1 MVRRISTTDPPIPLS
16 EIEITKTKPILQCG
30 NKTRFI
36 IALQGSLFLAA
47 LMGNITCWNAALI
60 KVAEIESSPLY
71 EDYLNGTTVDW
82 TDDNLPFEDMRV
94 DLSPIQ
100 ISLLFAASFAGSA
113 LFVLPATFVM
123 KKIGTYRTQVILGS
137 ITTAAAALTPW
148 ATVTNFNLLL
158 VLRLIQGMCQCN
170 PYPVIGAIVTTWAAP
185 KEKGIF
191 VALLTGYTQLC
202 AVITTPIA
210 SYLANHYGW
219 PSVFYFQAAFCG
231 FFLVLWVLNYRDDPE
246 THWSVSEKE
255 FRKISTGKMSAVE
268 LANVKVPFYRV
279 LTKMS
284 VWACIIGAICYI
296 YAAQFT
302 ISFLVMYLVW
312 VMKWPITIAG
322 SLSALP
328 LVVQFSLQFCTGLL
342 SDKITFI
349 NEHTKIRL
357 FCTLTFTGTGIGL
370 ILLTF
375 IPSSNTLL
383 STIITIISLSFLGF
397 NAGGFPKSA
406 VLISTRKPASVM
418 GFVQAALTFGLL
430 TGSFIV
436 PILTPDRSF
445 PEYSNLFRIYG
456 ALLIAANI
464 FFVIF
469 CRAETENFAY
479 GDEIS
484 DITNVRVDSVARK

>member
-1 MVRRISTTDPPIPLS
+1 MDRRISITDPPIPLS
-16 EIEITKTKPILQCG
+16 EIEITRSKPLINCG

-60 KVAEIESSPLY
+60 KVAEIETSPLY
-71 EDYLNGTTVDW
+71 GDYLNGTKVDW
-82 TDDNLPFEDMRV
+82 TDENLPFEDMRV

-113 LFVLPATFVM
+113 LFVLPATWWM

-158 VLRLIQGMCQCN
+158 VLRLVQGMCQCN

-210 SYLANHYGW
+210 SYLANH
-219 PSVFYFQAAFCG
+219 
-231 FFLVLWVLNYRDDPE
+231 
-246 THWSVSEKE
+246 
-255 FRKISTGKMSAVE
+255 
-268 LANVKVPFYRV
+268 
-279 LTKMS
+279 
-284 VWACIIGAICYI
+284 
-296 YAAQFT
+296 
-302 ISFLVMYLVW
+302 
-312 VMKWPITIAG
+312 
-322 SLSALP
+322 
-328 LVVQFSLQFCTGLL
+328 
-342 SDKITFI
+342 
-349 NEHTKIRL
+349 
-357 FCTLTFTGTGIGL
+357 
-370 ILLTF
+370 
-375 IPSSNTLL
+375 SS
-383 STIITIISLSFLGF
+383 
-397 NAGGFPKSA
+397 
-406 VLISTRKPASVM
+406 
-418 GFVQAALTFGLL
+418 LTFGLL

-469 CRAETENFAY
+469 CRAETENFAS
-479 GDEIS
+479 GNEIS
-484 DITNVRVDSVARK
+484 DIANVRVDSVARKL